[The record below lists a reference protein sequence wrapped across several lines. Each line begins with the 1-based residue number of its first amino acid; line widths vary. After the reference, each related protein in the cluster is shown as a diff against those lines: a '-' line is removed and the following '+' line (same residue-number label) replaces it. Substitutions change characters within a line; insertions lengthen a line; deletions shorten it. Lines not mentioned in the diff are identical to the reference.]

1 MKIHERVIHERGI
14 CAHVI
19 QAPVINPSKL
29 KHTGGD
35 SETRQGKPSKSGD
48 ERQSGDGWQQDSQF
62 TLHTDGQVMTK
73 RFMTMRVNVD
83 S

>member
-1 MKIHERVIHERGI
+1 M
-14 CAHVI
+14 I

-29 KHTGGD
+29 KHTGRD
-35 SETRQGKPSKSGD
+35 SETRQGKPSKNGD
-48 ERQSGDGWQQDSQF
+48 ESKSEDGRHHDSQF
-62 TLHTDGQVMTK
+62 TTHTDGQVMTK